1 MSDCKIEGMGM
12 GVVSMGI
19 GVLLT
24 QETFKFKFS
33 SIGNRSVRNSN
44 GYMSAQTS
52 LCRISSQFKD
62 TKNLPTFGTILGAN
76 SVLLAIILC
85 LFNILPHTDFI
96 DLNNNVCFK

>member
-1 MSDCKIEGMGM
+1 VSDQKIEGMGM

-24 QETFKFKFS
+24 QEIFRFKFS

-44 GYMSAQTS
+44 GYMSAQNL
-52 LCRISSQFKD
+52 LCRFSSQFKD
-62 TKNLPTFGTILGAN
+62 TINLPTFGTIFGAN
-76 SVLLAIILC
+76 SVLLAVILC
-85 LFNILPHTDFI
+85 LFNTPPHTDFI